1 MSQQKPRPRALVAIV
16 VYKCFTIGLLAFVAI
31 GLFLTSKKYDD
42 LFTFAEAYMTVG
54 KREIIKSGLAQV
66 LSVSTTKMQLGAIVA
81 LIYAAV
87 NILEAVGLWHQK
99 AWATILVV
107 GIVGLT
113 IPVEIYEIIEKAS
126 IVKVGIFTINVA
138 MFVYLLRHAL
148 AERKKH
154 HVSDK
159 I

>member
-1 MSQQKPRPRALVAIV
+1 MSKHQPRPRALVAIV
-16 VYKCFTIGLLAFVAI
+16 IYKCFTIGLLTSVAI

-42 LFTFAEAYMTVG
+42 LFTFAEEYMTSG
-54 KREIIKSGLAQV
+54 KREIIKSGLSQV

-87 NILEAVGLWHQK
+87 NVLEAVGLWHQK
-99 AWATILVV
+99 AWATILVA

-126 IVKVGIFTINVA
+126 IVKVSVFAINVA
-138 MFVYLLRHAL
+138 MFIYLLRHAL
-148 AERKKH
+148 EERKKGIG
-154 HVSDK
+154 DRG
-159 I
+159 

>member
-1 MSQQKPRPRALVAIV
+1 MSKSEPRPRALVAIV
-16 VYKCFTIGLLAFVAI
+16 IYKCFTVGLLTCVAL

-42 LFTFAEAYMTVG
+42 LFTFAEQYMMTG
-54 KREIIKSGLAQV
+54 KREIIKTGLSQV
-66 LSVSTTKMQLGAIVA
+66 VSVSTTKMQLGGLIALVYALVNAI
-81 LIYAAV
+81 
-87 NILEAVGLWHQK
+87 EAIGLWQQK

-126 IVKVGIFTINVA
+126 IVKFIIFAINIA

-148 AERKKH
+148 EERKKH
-154 HVSDK
+154 QK
-159 I
+159 K